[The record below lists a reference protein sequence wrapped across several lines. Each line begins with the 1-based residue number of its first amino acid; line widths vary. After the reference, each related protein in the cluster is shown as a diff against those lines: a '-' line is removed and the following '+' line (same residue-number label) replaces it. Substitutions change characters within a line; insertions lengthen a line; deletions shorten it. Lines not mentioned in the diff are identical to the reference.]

1 MIEIQK
7 TGDSKAAMTIAVV
20 FHIAIL
26 LWLFF
31 GVNWLVPDPP
41 LDERQVMLS
50 LADFG
55 MDNAGSGN
63 VESENPVET
72 EQVEEVP
79 QTQETVTEST
89 PAQEVITQEES
100 TVSTTTSTNTTETE
114 STSQEPDI
122 SSELDNILGQISSGG
137 EGDGDSSTP
146 GNEGIET
153 GQIEGKGVFDGGG
166 GWVMSGHGINVGP
179 TLNDAVTEEGT
190 VGLIVYVDKHG
201 NVVDTKLDIS
211 KTNTTS
217 SKLIALAHKAAKT
230 VKFTAIPEASA
241 AYKKKGSMTF
251 VFKLN

>member
-1 MIEIQK
+1 MIEIQN

-26 LWLFF
+26 LWLLF

-55 MDNAGSGN
+55 MDNSGSGN
-63 VESENPVET
+63 VESENPSET

-79 QTQETVTEST
+79 QTTETVTEST

-114 STSQEPDI
+114 STSQEPEI
-122 SSELDNILGQISSGG
+122 SSELDNILGQISNGG
-137 EGDGDSSTP
+137 EGDGDSNTA

-166 GWVMSGHGINVGP
+166 GWALTGHGLKTGP
-179 TLNDAVTEEGT
+179 TLGDAVTEEGT
-190 VGLIVYVDKHG
+190 VVLDIYVDKHG
-201 NVVDTKLDIS
+201 NVIDTKRNYGKS
-211 KTNTTS
+211 NTS
-217 SKLIALAHKAAKT
+217 SDKLFRLAEKAAKT
-230 VKFTAIPEASA
+230 VKFTSKSDAPST
-241 AYKKKGSMTF
+241 YKKKGSMTF
-251 VFKLN
+251 IFKLN